1 MNNRIQQSMNIM
13 KNITAALMLLL
24 FIVSC
29 SGESAQQTEEVQVKT
44 VNVNTQPIS
53 PSTFKSYLRVVGV
66 VETSDDILVSA
77 EVTGRVL
84 NHNVAEG
91 EKVREGEVI
100 MSIDDSKLRQE
111 KARLEAVTA
120 QAKENY
126 ERIERIY
133 EEEGIGSEIEVLN
146 ARYSYEQSRSS
157 LESIK
162 VDLANT
168 RIKAPFDGVVE
179 QYMVEVGEMA
189 SPGMPAVRIIGDEQY
204 KIVAGIPARYAD
216 VIRSGEEV
224 DIWFD
229 TQYSDTLNARLSF
242 VGNSIDPQN
251 RTFRAEALLPSEYD
265 FYKVDMIANMKL
277 TTLQQDS
284 VITLSEE
291 YIYKHDEGYIAYV
304 LGEDEEG
311 NPIGVMQEITLG
323 PSYKSDVI
331 ITGGLNFGDV
341 LITTGSAFLNDG
353 TRVRVLEQQQMASGN

>member
-1 MNNRIQQSMNIM
+1 M

-24 FIVSC
+24 FVVSC
-29 SGESAQQTEEVQVKT
+29 SGESEQPTEEVQVKT
-44 VNVNTQPIS
+44 VNVNTQTVS
-53 PSTFKSYLRVVGV
+53 PATFKSYLRVVGV

-77 EVTGRVL
+77 EVSGRVL
-84 NHNVAEG
+84 DHNVAEG

-100 MSIDDSKLRQE
+100 MTIDDSKLRQE
-111 KARLEAVTA
+111 RARLEAVTA

-146 ARYSYEQSRSS
+146 ARYSYQQSKSS
-157 LESIK
+157 LESVK

-189 SPGMPAVRIIGDEQY
+189 SPGMPAVRIIGDEQF
-204 KIVAGIPARYAD
+204 KITAGIPARYAD
-216 VIRSGEEV
+216 VVRTGEAV

-229 TQYSDTLNARLSF
+229 TQYSDTLNAKLTF

-251 RTFRAEALLPSEYD
+251 RTFRAEALLPADYD

-277 TTLQQDS
+277 TTLEQDS
-284 VITLSEE
+284 VVTVSEQ
-291 YIYKHDEGYIAYV
+291 YIYTHNEGYVAYV
-304 LGEDEEG
+304 LSEDEEG
-311 NPIGVMQEITLG
+311 NSIGKMQEITLG
-323 PSYKSDVI
+323 PSYQSEVI
-331 ITGGLNFGDV
+331 VTSGLNFGDA